1 MQETSQGR
9 KALVLMLLDVLATFP
24 PALSRLPAD
33 PPVHKAQ
40 RAVTVLENALKEV
53 LEKI

>member
-9 KALVLMLLDVLATFP
+9 RALVQILLDVLAVFP
-24 PALSRLPAD
+24 PALSQLPAD

-53 LEKI
+53 LDKI